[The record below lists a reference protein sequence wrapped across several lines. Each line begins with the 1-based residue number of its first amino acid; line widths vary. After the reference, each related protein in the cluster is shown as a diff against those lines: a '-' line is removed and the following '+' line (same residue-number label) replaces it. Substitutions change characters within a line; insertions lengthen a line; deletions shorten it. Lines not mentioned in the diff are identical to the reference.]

1 MIACVALQRRPGSR
15 ASSRAIRK
23 GGSRVFRPGQLEY
36 HSLSASGKPGYH
48 LQLDYRVEGTPEA
61 PQWACFHLR
70 FEAGATLVEEQF
82 RMHRDVAC
90 NFLQRVRQCLRRH
103 GVPVD
108 ADILFGLHGI
118 YDPLFEDLR
127 RQLCY
132 RPGEAVDLDRFLREG

>member
-1 MIACVALQRRPGSR
+1 M
-15 ASSRAIRK
+15 
-23 GGSRVFRPGQLEY
+23 FRPGQLEY

-70 FEAGATLVEEQF
+70 FEAGATLVDEQF

-108 ADILFGLHGI
+108 ADILSVCTASTTRFSRICAGSCAIGRARPSI
-118 YDPLFEDLR
+118 SIAFFTKAER
-127 RQLCY
+127 R
-132 RPGEAVDLDRFLREG
+132 

>member
-1 MIACVALQRRPGSR
+1 M
-15 ASSRAIRK
+15 
-23 GGSRVFRPGQLEY
+23 FRPGQLEY

-48 LQLDYRVEGTPEA
+48 LQLDYRVEGTPDA

-70 FEAGATLVEEQF
+70 FEAGALQVDEQF

-103 GVPVD
+103 GVPVG

-132 RPGEAVDLDRFLREG
+132 RPGEPVDLDRFLREG